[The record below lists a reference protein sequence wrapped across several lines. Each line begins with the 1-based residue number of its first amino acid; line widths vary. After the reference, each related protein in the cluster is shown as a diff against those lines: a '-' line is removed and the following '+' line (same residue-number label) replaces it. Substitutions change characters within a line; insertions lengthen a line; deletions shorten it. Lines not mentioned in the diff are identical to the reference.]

1 MKRKWLIAFVFAAL
15 IVCGFVSLFP
25 KSTFPIKTDTVS
37 YIVFYIYPQDTP
49 NFTVT
54 DDARVEEIV
63 SAINSL
69 TVEKCDSR
77 PERMGEYYYSLA
89 LHCTGGDTIS
99 LNLSENA
106 ISISNENFTADTKPL
121 HEILEKTYYDI
132 QNWNIE

>member
-37 YIVFYIYPQDTP
+37 HIVFYIYPQDTP

-63 SAINSL
+63 SAINNL
-69 TVEKCDSR
+69 TVAKCDSR

-106 ISISNENFTADTKPL
+106 ISINNENFNADTHIL
-121 HEILEKTYYDI
+121 HTLLEKTYHDI